1 MNAPIRIEAA
11 GPADADAVFCLLE
24 QNHLPLEGLENHLAT
39 TLVARQGDRIVG
51 SAALEVYPEGALLR
65 SVAVA
70 AELQGQGL
78 GHELTDA
85 AIRLG
90 RDLQVPAVY
99 LLTTTAE
106 RFFPKVGFERI
117 GRADVPATVRSSIEF
132 TSACPSSAIVMRKP
146 LSGRSGG

>member
-1 MNAPIRIEAA
+1 MSATIRIEAA
-11 GPADADAVFCLLE
+11 GAGDAGAVFRLLG
-24 QNHLPLEGLENHLAT
+24 QNHLPLDGLENHLAT

-51 SAALEVYPEGALLR
+51 SAALEVYPDGALLR

-78 GHELTDA
+78 GHDLTDA

-106 RFFPKVGFERI
+106 RFFPKFGFERI
-117 GRADVPATVRSSIEF
+117 ERADVPATVRSSIEF
-132 TSACPSSAIVMRKP
+132 TSACPSSAIVMRKS
-146 LSGRSGG
+146 L